1 MHWSVFISDPYLLPF
16 VCTMDDD
23 NLNAVCFPSPQA
35 FATIEA
41 IQCTEVYEF
50 ARSLDANNS
59 PPLDTFQSY
68 KLVYALRLTE
78 CGFPAEALR

>member
-1 MHWSVFISDPYLLPF
+1 MVTLKQLLLP
-16 VCTMDDD
+16 
-23 NLNAVCFPSPQA
+23 LPQA
-35 FATIEA
+35 FATVEA

-59 PPLDTFQSY
+59 PSLDTFQSY

>member
-1 MHWSVFISDPYLLPF
+1 MRTGLTLL
-16 VCTMDDD
+16 
-23 NLNAVCFPSPQA
+23 LPQA

-50 ARSLDANNS
+50 ARSLDGNNS
-59 PPLDTFQSY
+59 PALDTFQSY

-78 CGFPAEALR
+78 CGFPADALRYGHLVPHLLCYPSVTFIH